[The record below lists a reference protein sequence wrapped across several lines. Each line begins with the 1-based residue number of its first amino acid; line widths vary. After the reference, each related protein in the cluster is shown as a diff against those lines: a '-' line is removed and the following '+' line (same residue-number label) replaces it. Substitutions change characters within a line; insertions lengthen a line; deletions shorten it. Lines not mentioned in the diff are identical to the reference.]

1 MKQIVVILIL
11 AVLAMSACTKDNTVP
26 EDPDGHIINPPPPAK
41 EVVFTLSVENL
52 SPFEGCCTDV
62 QIFLGDSI
70 FPFLNLNNVH
80 VEDME
85 KKITG
90 TEAEN
95 ISGKTCRVE
104 VTATLAIEGLA
115 IDGKPDPDNFA
126 IIPTIGDTVKLAIK
140 VTE

>member
-1 MKQIVVILIL
+1 MKQVVILIL
-11 AVLAMSACTKDNTVP
+11 VVLAMSACTKDNSVVP
-26 EDPDGHIINPPPPAK
+26 DPDVINPPPPPPAK

-52 SPFEGCCTDV
+52 STFEGCCTDV
-62 QIFLGDSI
+62 QVFLGDSI
-70 FPFLNLNNVH
+70 FPFLDLNNVH

-90 TEAEN
+90 TEAEK

-126 IIPTIGDTVKLAIK
+126 IIPNIGDTVKLAIK